1 MAMRRGTKAPHAPQ
15 GGDARYPLA
24 FLPLGA
30 GGLFLCVLLGLS
42 GCRSQSPKA
51 PMAAPALAG
60 DTLAPGVVHR
70 AIPMSNGTG
79 VDVVDVDL
87 TRAHVTIGIT
97 TEEVGRTNGMIG
109 GRAWTPREWLDKT
122 HALAATNGGY
132 FGRDDGTG
140 RREFVGL
147 LVQGGKVRH
156 AAPPLLGS
164 GGRYAHAGSY
174 ARSAFGITPGGLPVI
189 AWAATEEG
197 HPQSVRAYSSPSA
210 RGADAA
216 WRVQSAVGCGPR
228 LVQNGK
234 LAVTDRQER
243 LVSPGD
249 EARTFVAYD
258 TGTDGRPRHFLLG
271 MASGMEYRDAA
282 RFVLRYFPRVD
293 HTHAA
298 EAMCVDGGAST
309 QLSYRAA
316 GGAVQSPRETGVSV
330 PDAIVIVPR

>member
-1 MAMRRGTKAPHAPQ
+1 MVMRRGATAPHASQ
-15 GGDARYPLA
+15 GGDARHSLA

-30 GGLFLCVLLGLS
+30 GGLFLCLTLCLS
-42 GCRSQSPKA
+42 GCHPPPA
-51 PMAAPALAG
+51 AAPPASPPVVG
-60 DTLAPGVVHR
+60 DILAPGVVHR

-79 VDVVDVDL
+79 IDVIDVDL
-87 TRAHVTIGIT
+87 TRAHVTLGIA
-97 TEEVGRTNGMIG
+97 TEGVGRTNGMIG
-109 GRAWTPREWLDKT
+109 GRAWTPREWLDKR
-122 HALAATNGGY
+122 HALAAANGGY
-132 FGRDDGTG
+132 FGRDDGAG

-197 HPQSVRAYSSPSA
+197 RPQSVRAYSWPSA
-210 RGADAA
+210 RGAGAA
-216 WRVQSAVGCGPR
+216 WSVRSAVGCGPR

-258 TGTDGRPRHFLLG
+258 AGTGGRPRHFLLG
-271 MASGMEYRDAA
+271 MASGMEYRDVA
-282 RFVLRYFPRVD
+282 RFVLRYFPSVD
-293 HTHAA
+293 HTPAGN
-298 EAMCVDGGAST
+298 AMCVDGGAST
-309 QLSYRAA
+309 QLSYRTA